1 MLEMLVD
8 LRALFGSMVTFPD
21 GKMMLLKEA
30 RFSQVAL
37 ISEKEGRALGK
48 REPLRARRYNAV

>member
-21 GKMMLLKEA
+21 GKVMLLKEA

-37 ISEKEGRALGK
+37 IIRKGGACSGK
-48 REPLRARRYNAV
+48 A